1 MSVMP
6 NNQQQQQQVNEENN
20 LFPASYLLCLRHI
33 YKYTCTYM
41 YHYFEW
47 HKCVK
52 ILRNKNVP
60 LL

>member
-33 YKYTCTYM
+33 YKYTCT
-41 YHYFEW
+41 
-47 HKCVK
+47 
-52 ILRNKNVP
+52 ITLNGTNVSKF
-60 LL
+60 